1 VIPLGKALTFY
12 GIVVG
17 LALKKLDDEGM
28 YLCSY
33 YNAESNE
40 NRLDPIHEDDIVVG
54 GKIHEVDTS
63 NEVLEVEDAGCEGGA
78 CKI

>member
-1 VIPLGKALTFY
+1 MIPLGKAITIY
-12 GIVVG
+12 GQVVG
-17 LALKKLDDEGM
+17 LALKQIDEDH

-33 YNAESNE
+33 HNGNE
-40 NRLDPIHEDDIVVG
+40 NRCDPIHKDDIVLG
-54 GKIHEVDTS
+54 GRIQEVDTS